1 MAENNETPK
10 TVLVV
15 DDSRTARMVARK
27 VLEKA
32 GHVVVE
38 AENGYDALDVLR
50 ARAVDAVLLDW
61 NMPEMGG
68 LETVGHIR
76 DIPAHT
82 ATPILMATSEHD
94 ARKESL
100 ATSAGVDVWI
110 TKPYSPADL
119 TQALARLL
127 G

>member
-1 MAENNETPK
+1 MAENTNAAK
-10 TVLVV
+10 TILVV

-27 VLEKA
+27 VLEQA

-38 AENGYDALDVLR
+38 AENGFGALDVLR
-50 ARAVDAVLLDW
+50 SRAVDAVLLDW

-68 LETVGHIR
+68 LETVSHIR
-76 DIPAHT
+76 DIPTHV

-100 ATSAGVDVWI
+100 ATSAGVNAWL

-119 TQALARLL
+119 AQALASLL

>member
-1 MAENNETPK
+1 MAENTNAVK

-27 VLEKA
+27 VLETA
-32 GHVVVE
+32 GHVVIE
-38 AENGYDALDVLR
+38 AENGFGALEVLR
-50 ARAVDAVLLDW
+50 VRALDAVLLDW

-76 DIPAHT
+76 DIPTHS
-82 ATPILMATSEHD
+82 ATPIIMATSEHD
-94 ARKESL
+94 GRKEEL
-100 ATSAGVDVWI
+100 ASSAGVDLWL

-119 TQALARLL
+119 LRALDTLL
-127 G
+127 N

>member
-1 MAENNETPK
+1 MAENDESLK
-10 TVLVV
+10 TILVV

-32 GHVVVE
+32 GHVVIE
-38 AENGYDALDVLR
+38 AENGFDALDILR

-76 DIPAHT
+76 DIPVHA
-82 ATPILMATSEHD
+82 ATPILMATSERD

-100 ATSAGVDVWI
+100 ATSAGVNVWL

-119 TQALARLL
+119 TQAVSDLL
-127 G
+127 R